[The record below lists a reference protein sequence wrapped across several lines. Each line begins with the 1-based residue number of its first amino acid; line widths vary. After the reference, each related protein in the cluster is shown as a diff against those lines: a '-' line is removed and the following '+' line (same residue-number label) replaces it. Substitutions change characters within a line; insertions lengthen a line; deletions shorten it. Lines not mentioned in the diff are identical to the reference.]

1 MRLSKERPNTGL
13 EERMDVEFTARQV
26 KISKGMKDG
35 ATEGIE
41 RIALVLGK
49 ITSAKFTFWAER
61 HLQIVEITLQ
71 SKHHNIVAKGESASQ
86 ESAVREALAHAELQA
101 QRFRDKART
110 SKRLPRVAPS
120 AEARGPRKTGRV
132 AIEASMEASRE
143 ASAEAAQGA
152 SRNGHSAPI
161 ARPPGKQTKAAI
173 TVHSFPGKPAV
184 VEPHILSAA
193 EALAI
198 RPMTIEEAVKEA
210 EFRDRDL
217 LIFRNPAGDLFVL
230 HRRRDGKMEL
240 IEVP

>member
-1 MRLSKERPNTGL
+1 ME
-13 EERMDVEFTARQV
+13 VEFTARQV
-26 KISKGMKDG
+26 KISKVMKDD
-35 ATEGIE
+35 ASEGVD

-61 HLQIVEITLQ
+61 HLQIVEIALQ
-71 SKHHNIVAKGESASQ
+71 SRHHSIVAKGESASQ

-101 QRFRDKART
+101 QRFRDKVRT
-110 SKRLPRVAPS
+110 KKRMPRVAPT

-132 AIEASMEASRE
+132 ALEASIEANRE
-143 ASAEAAQGA
+143 AGRDAAAEAGKNG
-152 SRNGHSAPI
+152 SRNGHAGPI
-161 ARPPGKQTKAAI
+161 ARPPGNKTKAAI
-173 TVHSFPGKPAV
+173 TVHSFPGNPAV

-193 EALAI
+193 EAWAI

-240 IEVP
+240 VEVPG